1 MVCLGMAFAP
11 LRAAADDIDIFAGA
25 SAGTAGNPNIL
36 IIIDNTV
43 NWSAQ
48 SQHWPGGITQGQAE
62 LQAMKTVVASL
73 GGGPT
78 VDSPVN
84 VGLMM
89 LASGNGGYVRYA
101 MRPMSVAN
109 KVNLQALMQQIYDN
123 YGSEGVAS
131 SMNYGDPLFDA
142 FKYFGGYTSPAHA
155 TDNVAGTPQDATHFG
170 PMVFDQQQI
179 ASADAAGYTSAAQ
192 TTFSSVVNDVCARN
206 FIIFIGNGFPKVD
219 NYAWLT
225 GVGGDTTEIAVPN
238 FTTSSANVTADGGYG
253 ACSFGTS
260 GSLDGGY
267 SSVCSFGTSG
277 TIDGGY
283 GACSNSNNAST
294 VGNTC
299 PAGTTVAAN
308 TGRSKS
314 PNTCSPSTKHQW
326 GVDCTYVSTPS
337 TVGNTCTAGYTAV
350 ANTGRSKSP
359 NTCSSPQ
366 QKWGVDCTYA
376 SNPSTVGNT
385 CATGDTVTANTS
397 RSKTPNVCTSP
408 QQQSG
413 VDCTYAQTMVTPTGT
428 YSAPAKP
435 RAADEWTRFLYQTDV
450 NSVSDRQN
458 ITTYTIDVFNS
469 HQDTDETS
477 LLMSMARVGGGKYC
491 AATTQGQ
498 IQTCLQNTFSEI
510 QSVNSMF
517 ASASLPISATNR
529 AVRDN
534 QVYVGVF
541 RPDPDLKPRWFG
553 NLKQYQLILD
563 PNSGVGLADSSGTLA
578 INPSTGFITNCATS
592 FWTSDSNTYWSA
604 VPVNPLP
611 AGLCTTT
618 AFSKWSDAPDG
629 PFVEKGSVAEVVRK
643 GNNPPTTNLTP
654 TWAVNRTM
662 KTFQSG
668 GLTSLTTTSSGL
680 AQSVVDFTLGKDVN
694 DENANGNVT
703 DTRPSL
709 HGDVIHSRPLAIDY
723 GGTTGVSVFYGA
735 NDGTLRAVDSAT
747 GKERWALVANE
758 FFSVRATSGGVSPL
772 QRLRDNAPLVSYGT
786 APLVG
791 SQLRDYLF
799 DGSIGVYQNADS
811 SKVWIYPTMRRGGRT
826 IYGLDVSTPGSPSFK
841 WKVGC
846 PNLTDDTGCSAG
858 TSGMGQTWSMPNTAF
873 LKGYSNTIPIIAVGG
888 GYDTCEDGNTSS
900 PSCSSPK
907 GNHVYII
914 DADTGTV
921 LRTFDTER
929 SVIADITFVDVDFD
943 GYPDYA
949 YAVDTGGSVYRIDF
963 VDSTRTPLASASWVI
978 HTVAYTTG
986 SGRKFQYA
994 PAALPNKGKVY
1005 LAFGSGDREHP
1016 LSSQYPFTTPV
1027 VNRFYVY
1034 LDDLSASP
1042 ADKAHAVNLDSTS
1055 SFGDFT
1061 ANPSCNA
1068 ANVLPSSSQKGW
1080 YLTLNQHG
1088 VGEQTVTSAAIA
1100 GGMFTFSTNRA
1111 IAVTAGT
1118 CTTALGEARGYFVNL
1133 FNGSGSIGVTDHC
1146 GGDQSATF
1154 VGGGLPPSPVLATVL
1169 VNGQTKTVLIG
1180 AIQKNGGTS
1189 SVIGAQTVI
1198 PPLNFK
1204 RKMMYWFTSG
1214 SDSK

>member
-11 LRAAADDIDIFAGA
+11 LHAAADDIDIFAGA
-25 SAGTAGNPNIL
+25 SSGTVGNPNVL
-36 IIIDNTV
+36 IIIDNTS

-48 SQHWPGGITQGQAE
+48 SQHWPLGITQGQAE
-62 LQAMKTVVASL
+62 LQAMKTVIANL

-78 VDSPVN
+78 VDAPVN

-89 LASGNGGYVRYA
+89 LASGQNGRLGGYVRYA
-101 MRPMSVAN
+101 LRPMTVAN
-109 KVNLQALMQQIYDN
+109 KATFQTLMQHIYDN
-123 YGSEGVAS
+123 YATASEKVSAS
-131 SMNYGDPLFDA
+131 MDYGDALFDA

-155 TDNVAGTPQDATHFG
+155 TDGVAGTPQDATHFG
-170 PMVFDQQQI
+170 PIVYDQQQNYNGN
-179 ASADAAGYTSAAQ
+179 ADAAGYASSAL
-192 TTFSSVVNDVCARN
+192 TTFSSVPNDSCSRN
-206 FIIFIGNGFPKVD
+206 FIVFIGNGFPDAD
-219 NYAWLT
+219 NYAWLA
-225 GVGGDTTEIAVPN
+225 GVGGDTTEIATPN
-238 FTTSSANVTADGGYG
+238 FTTSTANITVDGGYG

-260 GSLDGGY
+260 GTL
-267 SSVCSFGTSG
+267 V
-277 TIDGGY
+277 GGY
-283 GACSNSNNAST
+283 GACSKSSSPST

-299 PAGTTVAAN
+299 AAGTTAVAN
-308 TGRSKS
+308 TSRFLS
-314 PNTCSPSTKHQW
+314 PNVCTSSNKQW
-326 GVDCTYVSTPS
+326 GVDCTYVP
-337 TVGNTCTAGYTAV
+337 
-350 ANTGRSKSP
+350 
-359 NTCSSPQ
+359 
-366 QKWGVDCTYA
+366 
-376 SNPSTVGNT
+376 NPSTVGNT
-385 CATGDTVTANTS
+385 CNAGDTVTANTS

-408 QQQSG
+408 NQQWG
-413 VDCTYAQTMVTPTGT
+413 VDCTYVQTTVAPTGT
-428 YSAPAKP
+428 YSPPASP
-435 RAADEWTRFLYQTDV
+435 RAADEWTRFMYQTDV
-450 NSVSDRQN
+450 SSASSRQN
-458 ITTYTIDVFNS
+458 ITTYTIDVFNAQ
-469 HQDTDETS
+469 QDAKQTG
-477 LLMSMARVGGGKYC
+477 LLMSMARVGGGKYFS
-491 AATTQGQ
+491 ATNQGQ
-498 IQTCLQNTFSEI
+498 IQTDLLNVFSEV

-529 AVRDN
+529 AVRAN
-534 QVYVGVF
+534 QVFVGVF

-563 PNSGVGLADSSGTLA
+563 PNSGVGLADSVGTLA

-592 FWTSDSNTYWSA
+592 YWTTDSSTYWST

-618 AFSKWSDAPDG
+618 ALSKWSDAPDG

-643 GNNPPTTNLTP
+643 GNNPPTTNSTP
-654 TWAVNRTM
+654 TWAINRTM

-668 GLTSLTTTSSGL
+668 GLTAFTTTSSGL
-680 AQSVVDFTLGKDVN
+680 AQSLVDFTLGKDVN
-694 DENANGNVT
+694 DENGNANVT
-703 DTRPSL
+703 ETRPSL

-723 GGTTGVSVFYGA
+723 GGATGVSVFYGA

-758 FFSVRATSGGVSPL
+758 FFSARATSGGVSPL
-772 QRLRDNAPLVSYGT
+772 QRLRDNTPLVSYGAT
-786 APLVG
+786 PMVD

-799 DGSIGVYQNADS
+799 DGSIGLYQNADS

-826 IYGLDVSTPGSPSFK
+826 IYGLDVSSPGSPSFK

-873 LKGYSNTIPIIAVGG
+873 LKGYSTTIPIIAVGG
-888 GYDTCEDGNTSS
+888 GYDACEDVNTSS

-907 GNHVYII
+907 GNHVYFI

-929 SVIADITFVDVDFD
+929 SVIADITFADVDFD

-949 YAVDTGGSVYRIDF
+949 YAVDTGGSVYRVDF
-963 VDSTRTPLASASWVI
+963 VDSAKTPLASASWVI
-978 HTVAYTTG
+978 HTVAYTSG
-986 SGRKFQYA
+986 SGRKFQYS
-994 PAALPNKGKVY
+994 PGALPNNGKVY

-1016 LSSQYPFTTPV
+1016 LSTQYPFTTPV

-1034 LDDLSASP
+1034 LDDLSVSP

-1055 SFGDFT
+1055 SFSDFT
-1061 ANPSCNA
+1061 ANPSCTG
-1068 ANVLPSSSQKGW
+1068 ANVLPNASQKGW

-1100 GGMFTFSTNRA
+1100 GGMVTFSTNRPVA
-1111 IAVTAGT
+1111 PAAGT
-1118 CTTALGEARGYFVNL
+1118 CSTTLGEARGYFVNL
-1133 FNGSGSIGVTDHC
+1133 FNGSGSIGVTASC

-1180 AIQKNGGTS
+1180 AIQKNGGAS

-1204 RKMMYWFTSG
+1204 RKMQYWFTSG
-1214 SDSK
+1214 SDNK

>member
-11 LRAAADDIDIFAGA
+11 LRADADDIDIFAGA
-25 SAGTAGNPNIL
+25 SGGTAGNPNVL
-36 IIIDNTV
+36 IIIDNTS

-48 SQHWPGGITQGQAE
+48 SQHWPGGVTQGQAE
-62 LQAMKTVVASL
+62 LQAMKTVIANL

-78 VDSPVN
+78 VDAPIN

-89 LASGNGGYVRYA
+89 LASGSNGRLGGYVRYA
-101 MRPMSVAN
+101 LRPMSVAN
-109 KVNLQALMQQIYDN
+109 KTSFQTLMQHIYDN
-123 YGSEGVAS
+123 YGSPSEKVSAS
-131 SMNYGDPLFDA
+131 MDYGDALFDA

-170 PMVFDQQQI
+170 PIVFDQQQNYNGN
-179 ASADAAGYTSAAQ
+179 ADAAGYTSAAL
-192 TTFSSVVNDVCARN
+192 TTFSAVANDSCARN
-206 FIIFIGNGFPKVD
+206 FIVFIGNGFPDAD

-225 GVGGDTTEIAVPN
+225 GVGGDTTEIPTPN
-238 FTTSSANVTADGGYG
+238 FTTTTATITLDGGYG
-253 ACSFGTS
+253 ACSK
-260 GSLDGGY
+260 
-267 SSVCSFGTSG
+267 
-277 TIDGGY
+277 
-283 GACSNSNNAST
+283 SNAPST

-299 PAGTTVAAN
+299 AAGTTAVAN
-308 TGRSKS
+308 TSRFLT
-314 PNTCSPSTKHQW
+314 PNVCTSSNKQW
-326 GVDCTYVSTPS
+326 GVDCTYV
-337 TVGNTCTAGYTAV
+337 
-350 ANTGRSKSP
+350 
-359 NTCSSPQ
+359 
-366 QKWGVDCTYA
+366 
-376 SNPSTVGNT
+376 
-385 CATGDTVTANTS
+385 
-397 RSKTPNVCTSP
+397 
-408 QQQSG
+408 
-413 VDCTYAQTMVTPTGT
+413 QTTVTPTGT
-428 YSAPAKP
+428 YSPPSKP
-435 RAADEWTRFLYQTDV
+435 RAADEWTRFMYQTDV
-450 NSVSDRQN
+450 SSVSDRQN
-458 ITTYTIDVFNS
+458 ITTYTIDVFNAS
-469 HQDTDETS
+469 QNADQTG
-477 LLMSMARVGGGKYC
+477 LLMSMARVGGGKYYS
-491 AATTQGQ
+491 ATNQGQ
-498 IQTCLQNTFSEI
+498 IQTNLLNIFSEI

-534 QVYVGVF
+534 QVFVGVF

-563 PNSGVGLADSSGTLA
+563 ANSGVGLADSVGTLA

-592 FWTSDSNTYWSA
+592 YWTTDSSTYWST

-618 AFSKWSDAPDG
+618 TLSKWSDAPDG
-629 PFVEKGSVAEVVRK
+629 PFVEKGSVAEVIRK
-643 GNNPPTTNLTP
+643 GNNPPSTNSSP
-654 TWAVNRTM
+654 NWNVNRTM
-662 KTFQSG
+662 KTYQSG
-668 GLTSLTTTSSGL
+668 GLTALTTTSSGL

-703 DTRPSL
+703 ETRPSL

-723 GGTTGVSVFYGA
+723 GGSTGVSVFYGA

-758 FFSVRATSGGVSPL
+758 FFSARATSGGVSPL
-772 QRLRDNAPLVSYGT
+772 QRLRDNTPLVSYGT
-786 APLVG
+786 TPLVG

-811 SKVWIYPTMRRGGRT
+811 SKVWIYPTMRRGGRM
-826 IYGLDVSTPGSPSFK
+826 IYGLDVSSPGSPSFK
-841 WKVGC
+841 WKIGC

-858 TSGMGQTWSMPNTAF
+858 ASGLGQTWSMPNTAF

-888 GYDTCEDGNTSS
+888 GYDACEDANTSS
-900 PSCSSPK
+900 PSCATPK
-907 GNHVYII
+907 GNHVYLI

-929 SVIADITFVDVDFD
+929 SVIADITFADVDFD

-978 HTVAYTTG
+978 HTVAYTSG

-994 PAALPNKGKVY
+994 PAVLPNSGKVY

-1061 ANPSCNA
+1061 ANPSCSGA
-1068 ANVLPSSSQKGW
+1068 TVLPNSSQKGW

-1100 GGMFTFSTNRA
+1100 GGMFTFSTNRS
-1111 IAVTAGT
+1111 IAATAGT
-1118 CTTALGEARGYFVNL
+1118 CTTALGEARGYFLNL
-1133 FNGSGSIGVTDHC
+1133 FNGSGSIGVTGSC

-1180 AIQKNGGTS
+1180 AVQKNGGAS
-1189 SVIGAQTVI
+1189 SVIGAQSVI